1 MFMMDIKNQI
11 FCGDSV
17 EILTDYPSASVD
29 LIVTSPPYSNRR
41 KRSYGGIN
49 PDKYVEWF
57 LPISKELYRILK
69 QDGSFVLNIKEG
81 ANGERETYVLE
92 LILALRKQGWFWT
105 EEYIWYKTTCMP
117 GKWPNRFRDAWER
130 CLHFTKG
137 RRFFM
142 NQKAVKLPIGDWAK
156 KRMKKLSE
164 NDTVRTSSA
173 TNSGFGRKVKNW
185 EKKRTVYPD
194 NVLKISPVC
203 KNHNHSAVYPKELPG
218 WFIKLFSKR
227 GGVILDPFIG
237 SGTTAIAAVELDRH
251 YSGIELNKS
260 YYQIAKKNVQ
270 NAFHNKAAS
279 ISVIKAPR

>member
-1 MFMMDIKNQI
+1 MMDIKNQI